1 MKPAWPGEE
10 RRKHLRYPCAGEALA
25 HEVGTDVLLQ
35 GQLSDVSLGGC
46 YVDMMYPLPSATE
59 IELTI
64 AVDHRRVQARGRV
77 CASREGFGMGIA
89 FTEIGAEDRTRLQ
102 ELVNWLSGSLPQGP
116 TEFARFRVTPGGEDA
131 AGSGIAGASS
141 NPDRGDALD
150 ALLGLLERK
159 GVISVAE
166 RAQIAKKREAH
177 LSR

>member
-1 MKPAWPGEE
+1 MKKAWPGEE
-10 RRKHLRYPCAGEALA
+10 RRKHLRYPCAGEALL

-59 IELTI
+59 IELTL

-102 ELVNWLSGSLPQGP
+102 ELVNWLSGLLPQGP
-116 TEFARFRVTPGGEDA
+116 GERARLRVTPGGEDA
-131 AGSGIAGASS
+131 VESGITGASP

-159 GVISVAE
+159 GVISVEE